1 MLKHSEIWAAIDG
14 LAARHGMSP
23 SGLAKRAGL
32 DATTFNKSKR
42 ATRDGKLRWPS
53 TESVAKVL
61 EATGASVGEF
71 LEELPNSAGRA
82 TQRIPVIGCAQ
93 AGHEGY
99 FDDAGYPTGAGWD
112 DVVFPDVGDPNAY
125 ALVVSGDSMEPLYRD
140 GDRIIVSPAANIRR
154 GDRVVIKTREGE
166 VMAKELVRR
175 TAQWVELRS
184 VNPEHPDP
192 LLQTSDVEWLAR
204 ILWASQ

>member
-1 MLKHSEIWAAIDG
+1 M
-14 LAARHGMSP
+14 
-23 SGLAKRAGL
+23 
-32 DATTFNKSKR
+32 
-42 ATRDGKLRWPS
+42 RW
-53 TESVAKVL
+53 
-61 EATGASVGEF
+61 
-71 LEELPNSAGRA
+71 
-82 TQRIPVIGCAQ
+82 C
-93 AGHEGY
+93 
-99 FDDAGYPTGAGWD
+99 
-112 DVVFPDVGDPNAY
+112 FPDVSDPNAY

-184 VNPEHPDP
+184 VNPEHADP
-192 LLQTSDVEWLAR
+192 MLQTSDVEWLAR